1 MFNNPLESFHDT
13 VVRAK
18 REREQFDRLLTIS
31 TPRERVLVV
40 FVALLLIICVA
51 WLFLGTVTRSVALD
65 GVLIGPERTTGA
77 ETGLVRAVAWLD
89 GDTGS
94 SVSAG
99 FPVIVQFDMADGI
112 TGSREGEIAAVSAV
126 PLVERHGTPQPVA
139 PVSLYR
145 IEVSLSGS
153 LDAGALASRNCRI
166 VIETGRQSPIALL
179 LTRRS

>member
-1 MFNNPLESFHDT
+1 MFSNPLESFHDT

-18 REREQFDRLLTIS
+18 AEREQFDRLLTIS
-31 TPRERVLVV
+31 TPRERILVI

-65 GVLIGPERTTGA
+65 GFLIGPERTTGA

-94 SVSAG
+94 NVSAG
-99 FPVIVQFDMADGI
+99 TRVIVQLDMADGV
-112 TGSREGEIAAVSAV
+112 TGSHEGQVARVSAV

-153 LDAGALASRNCRI
+153 LDPVALASRNCRI
-166 VIETGRQSPIALL
+166 VIESGSQSPIALL